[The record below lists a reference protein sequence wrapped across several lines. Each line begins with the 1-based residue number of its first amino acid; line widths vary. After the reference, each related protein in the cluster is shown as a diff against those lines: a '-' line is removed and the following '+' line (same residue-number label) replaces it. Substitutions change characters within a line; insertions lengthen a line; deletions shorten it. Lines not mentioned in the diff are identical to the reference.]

1 MEGVHDVILLLDSC
15 FLVALAPLIIPLVQR
30 KLLEPF
36 SFILLNHGH
45 VTGARDGF
53 SQGGHVQHDSYIAG
67 QVHGR
72 FNHVELSTLKAL
84 INVLHA
90 HLKQGKL
97 LVVVEG
103 GDGGHPHVVIGVG
116 VKRLKKS
123 DR

>member
-1 MEGVHDVILLLDSC
+1 MSFFYSTASFLLRWRHSLSH
-15 FLVALAPLIIPLVQR
+15 LSKLS
-30 KLLEPF
+30 LLEPF

-53 SQGGHVQHDSYIAG
+53 SQGGHVQHDSYIVG

-72 FNHVELSTLKAL
+72 FNHVELRTLKAL

-103 GDGGHPHVVIGVG
+103 GDGGHPHVVIGLG
-116 VKRLKKS
+116 IKRLKKS